1 VRTFLAIFDSMAL
14 ACRTVTDITRSG
26 ILPVALEILDRRT
39 IRAVEASVYA
49 AGYPENAD
57 AVLLIELDGFEAGM
71 DDDEAAIERIVRTNG
86 PIEFRSARD
95 PAQRAKLWKG
105 RKGAFGAMGRVDTDL
120 YVLDGVVPRTALE
133 ATLGKVYEI
142 ADRHGVRVSNV
153 FHAGDGNL
161 HPNISYDGRDEDE
174 TRRVLAAGREM
185 LEACVAAGGSI
196 SG

>member
-1 VRTFLAIFDSMAL
+1 M
-14 ACRTVTDITRSG
+14 
-26 ILPVALEILDRRT
+26 
-39 IRAVEASVYA
+39 
-49 AGYPENAD
+49 
-57 AVLLIELDGFEAGM
+57 
-71 DDDEAAIERIVRTNG
+71 
-86 PIEFRSARD
+86 
-95 PAQRAKLWKG
+95 LWKG

-133 ATLGKVYEI
+133 ATLQKVYEI

-161 HPNISYDGRDEDE
+161 HPNLSYDGRDPDV

-196 SG
+196 SGEHGIGSEKKEFMPLLFDDDDLELQRTLRAVIDPAGISNPGKIFPDRRAKTVTRR